1 MEKVNNDLRTMIT
14 CRKVGYSDHRGE
26 ALQCHQRGFL
36 TAIKRVAKTIDHSL
50 WKRIPTWT
58 QSNMLPFWMKNI
70 MIRRLSRSTAPIPY
84 RLTSGRG
91 QSQSGDASREHGA
104 SGEDDIVG

>member
-26 ALQCHQRGFL
+26 ALQCRQRGFL
-36 TAIKRVAKTIDHSL
+36 TTIKRVAKTIDHSL
-50 WKRIPTWT
+50 WKRMPTWT
-58 QSNMLPFWMKNI
+58 QTNMLPFWMKNI
-70 MIRRLSRSTAPIPY
+70 TIRRLKKYSTHTISINKWAWTI
-84 RLTSGRG
+84 SV
-91 QSQSGDASREHGA
+91 GDASREHGA